1 MITCKGRSEILKME
15 RATRIVQET
24 LAACV
29 AACRPGVTTEEIDRI
44 AAESIRARGGK
55 AAFPGYRGYPKTICS
70 SVNEEI
76 VHGIPTPK
84 RKLRD
89 GDIVGIDLGVIVDG
103 YYGDAARTAIVGNVP
118 TDVRELVQDTWR
130 ALAAGV

>member
-1 MITCKGRSEILKME
+1 MITCKGRTELLKME

-24 LAACV
+24 LAECV
-29 AACRPGVTTEEIDRI
+29 AACRPGVTTEEIDRL
-44 AAESIRARGGK
+44 AAEGIRKRGGK

-84 RKLRD
+84 RKLRT
-89 GDIVGIDLGVIVDG
+89 GTSSGSTSGSSS
-103 YYGDAARTAIVGNVP
+103 TATSATRPGRP
-118 TDVRELVQDTWR
+118 SSAKCPRR
-130 ALAAGV
+130 